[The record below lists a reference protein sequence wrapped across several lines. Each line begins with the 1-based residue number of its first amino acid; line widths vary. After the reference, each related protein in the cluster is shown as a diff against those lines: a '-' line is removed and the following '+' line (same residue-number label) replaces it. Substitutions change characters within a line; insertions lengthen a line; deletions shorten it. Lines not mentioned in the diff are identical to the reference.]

1 MRPRYRLLCAP
12 FPLMQL
18 RSEPPPPPLQL
29 RGERQYKKE
38 SAAPKN
44 KAHFSL
50 TFLLLFLSL
59 MRGSCCA
66 LREVFFFALIAGF
79 VEPHREEGFL
89 VQVKRQVRDQG
100 EEQVF
105 GDHQG
110 EASVAV
116 PCLLRECCCC
126 SSLFFVLG
134 NFMQ

>member
-1 MRPRYRLLCAP
+1 
-12 FPLMQL
+12 MQL

-44 KAHFSL
+44 KARFSL

-59 MRGSCCA
+59 MRGSCA